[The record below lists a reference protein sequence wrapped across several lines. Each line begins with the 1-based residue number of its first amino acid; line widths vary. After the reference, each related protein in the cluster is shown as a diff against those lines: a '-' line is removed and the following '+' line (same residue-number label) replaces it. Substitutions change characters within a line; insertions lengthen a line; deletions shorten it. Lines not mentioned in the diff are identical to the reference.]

1 MFTAKN
7 QSKVILCANHWF
19 SYNFRVYMNRIYNKY
34 TYKAMFDQGLILIFF
49 SRAGWDGDKY
59 IPHISKEQFTKI

>member
-1 MFTAKN
+1 
-7 QSKVILCANHWF
+7 
-19 SYNFRVYMNRIYNKY
+19 MNRIYNKY